1 MQFVLL
7 IFVNVIMMAVF
18 YLVISLKLE
27 KKATEFRERRFRREM
42 DEIINDFNL
51 TAERNISLMEKRISL
66 MKILL
71 EKSGHLKGI
80 DIVNRL
86 DDTESFESLMKNS
99 GSHEDR
105 AGEKP
110 DIMSQNTG
118 KGSMNIPAA
127 SGGWI
132 HDFMRESRKIMTS
145 IAQRILNSME
155 GGSQHTADS
164 LQTPGPDRMKKL
176 PTERPGAP
184 VFLETDDQNKYL
196 QDKPANIPLAKDFS
210 RFKDYVDVIET
221 PEKEE
226 PIPRLDE
233 KGITGLFET
242 SEDKYALIS
251 ELYTQGYSIELI
263 AKSSGI
269 PMGEVKLVLNLNQA

>member
-1 MQFVLL
+1 
-7 IFVNVIMMAVF
+7 
-18 YLVISLKLE
+18 
-27 KKATEFRERRFRREM
+27 
-42 DEIINDFNL
+42 
-51 TAERNISLMEKRISL
+51 
-66 MKILL
+66 
-71 EKSGHLKGI
+71 
-80 DIVNRL
+80 
-86 DDTESFESLMKNS
+86 
-99 GSHEDR
+99 
-105 AGEKP
+105 
-110 DIMSQNTG
+110 
-118 KGSMNIPAA
+118 
-127 SGGWI
+127 
-132 HDFMRESRKIMTS
+132 
-145 IAQRILNSME
+145 
-155 GGSQHTADS
+155 
-164 LQTPGPDRMKKL
+164 MKKL